1 MNEHTPRLQDLP
13 RKAARFCLG
22 VGRFAA
28 RELGC
33 DFAPLRCLVACS
45 GGADSTALLR
55 IAQLLCQAK
64 GGSVMAAHL
73 DHSLRPESP
82 DDAEFVA
89 QLCQTLGLSLYT
101 ERQDIAAQARAAG
114 LGIEEAGRMARYA
127 FLERIRRQT
136 DADIILVAHQLN
148 DLAEDQLL
156 RLMRGTGWPAL
167 GGMEGHDPARH
178 LLRPLLLNPRAQ
190 LEDFLRISQQ
200 PWRDDI
206 SNFDRATTRNRI
218 RHDVLPELIR
228 NNPCYLESAA
238 RLWRQARMD
247 GAHWDAELADV
258 LPKILLDLT
267 DKSNREGRLIPAAV
281 LKDCPAPLR
290 LRLYKAVLEAAGPG
304 QSLCDGLFRLDELW
318 LAKGT
323 GKSVRFPGDKEAR
336 IMREGI
342 AVQVIDRKKECG

>member
-1 MNEHTPRLQDLP
+1 MDAKAQRLQDLP

-22 VGRFAA
+22 LGRFAE

-33 DFAPLRCLVACS
+33 DFPALRCLVACS

-55 IAQLLCQAK
+55 IAHLLCQAK
-64 GGSVMAAHL
+64 GGTVLAAHL

-82 DDAEFVA
+82 NDALFVA
-89 QLCQTLGLSLYT
+89 QLCQALGIALHT
-101 ERQDIAAQARAAG
+101 ERQDIVAQAKASGMG
-114 LGIEEAGRMARYA
+114 LEEAGRVARYA
-127 FLERIRRQT
+127 FLERVRQQT
-136 DADIILVAHQLN
+136 GAEVILVAHQLN
-148 DLAEDQLL
+148 DLAEDQLM

-167 GGMEGHDPARH
+167 GGMEGYDPGRS
-178 LLRPLLLNPRAQ
+178 LLRPLLLSPRAD
-190 LEDFLRISQQ
+190 LEDFLRISHQ

-206 SNFDRATTRNRI
+206 SNLDRATTRNRV
-218 RHDVLPELIR
+218 RHDLLPQLLR
-228 NNPCYLESAA
+228 NNPGYLDSAA

-247 GAHWDAELADV
+247 GAHWDAALGQL
-258 LPKILLDLT
+258 LPMVVVDGPK
-267 DKSNREGRLIPAAV
+267 RLIPADV
-281 LKDCPAPLR
+281 LKACPAPLR

-318 LAKGT
+318 QAHGL

-336 IMREGI
+336 IAKSGI

>member
-1 MNEHTPRLQDLP
+1 MDKKVQRLQDLP

-22 VGRFAA
+22 IGRFAA

-33 DFAPLRCLVACS
+33 DFPTLRCLVACS

-55 IAQLLCQAK
+55 LAHLLCQSK
-64 GGSVMAAHL
+64 GGTVSAAHL

-82 DDAEFVA
+82 IDASFVA
-89 QLCQTLGLSLYT
+89 QLCASLDVPLYT
-101 ERQDIAAQARAAG
+101 ERQDIATQAKASG
-114 LGIEEAGRMARYA
+114 TGQEEAGRVARYA
-127 FLERIRRQT
+127 FLERVRQQA
-136 DADIILVAHQLN
+136 DADVILVAHQLN

-167 GGMEGHDPARH
+167 GGMEGHDPARR
-178 LLRPLLLNPRAQ
+178 LLRPLLLSPRAQ
-190 LEDFLRISQQ
+190 LEDFLRISRQ
-200 PWRDDI
+200 PWRDDS
-206 SNFDRATTRNRI
+206 SNLDRATTRNRV
-218 RHDVLPELIR
+218 RHDVLPELLS
-228 NNPCYLESAA
+228 NNPCYLENAA

-247 GAHWDAELADV
+247 GAHWDAALGRV
-258 LPKILLDLT
+258 LPKVVLAGP
-267 DKSNREGRLIPAAV
+267 KRLIPAEV

-318 LAKGT
+318 QARGT

-336 IMREGI
+336 IARTGI